1 MNQGEENKDKLKKLV
16 DELLK
21 ENPRS
26 QLVKALTLELSMP
39 YSGDPLTQMSTV
51 LNSLNSIYLRPSR
64 RKELER

>member
-26 QLVKALTLELSMP
+26 QLVKALTLELGMP